1 MPYYAGTA
9 ASFATVTYFATMM
22 PVEQGQ
28 NAIGYLGCAV
38 VASMLGGPLQ
48 TIKTVLKEKSTRT
61 LPFPM
66 AVMTLINASLWYVDA
81 HRLILSFVSCL
92 CALPQ
97 ICRPTYGHYPSCL
110 HYPHHSCYHRT
121 VLFRF
126 SFGLAVI
133 HDPFV
138 WGPNVIG
145 IASGATQLAMFA
157 KFGMYKEGDVIEGE
171 VLEDVSAT
179 AEDDAE
185 ASVKEE
191 VMGEKKSE

>member
-81 HRLILSFVSCL
+81 HRLISSFVCRCL
-92 CALPQ
+92 CRCLSCFLCAPSDMQTYVWSLSQLLALSSSLMLLVP
-97 ICRPTYGHYPSCL
+97 Y
-110 HYPHHSCYHRT
+110 RT
-121 VLFRF
+121 F
-126 SFGLAVI
+126 
-133 HDPFV
+133 
-138 WGPNVIG
+138 
-145 IASGATQLAMFA
+145 
-157 KFGMYKEGDVIEGE
+157 
-171 VLEDVSAT
+171 
-179 AEDDAE
+179 
-185 ASVKEE
+185 
-191 VMGEKKSE
+191 

>member
-81 HRLILSFVSCL
+81 HRLISSFVCRCL
-92 CALPQ
+92 CRCLSCFLCA
-97 ICRPTYGHYPSCL
+97 PSDNIRMVIIPAACIIL
-110 HYPHHSCYHRT
+110 ITHATRT
-121 VLFRF
+121 VPYFLGSR
-126 SFGLAVI
+126 LA
-133 HDPFV
+133 
-138 WGPNVIG
+138 
-145 IASGATQLAMFA
+145 SL
-157 KFGMYKEGDVIEGE
+157 
-171 VLEDVSAT
+171 
-179 AEDDAE
+179 
-185 ASVKEE
+185 
-191 VMGEKKSE
+191 

>member
-81 HRLILSFVSCL
+81 HRLILSVVCRCL
-92 CALPQ
+92 CRCLSCFLCAPSDMQTYVWSLSQLLALSSSLMLLVP
-97 ICRPTYGHYPSCL
+97 Y
-110 HYPHHSCYHRT
+110 RT
-121 VLFRF
+121 F
-126 SFGLAVI
+126 
-133 HDPFV
+133 
-138 WGPNVIG
+138 
-145 IASGATQLAMFA
+145 
-157 KFGMYKEGDVIEGE
+157 
-171 VLEDVSAT
+171 
-179 AEDDAE
+179 
-185 ASVKEE
+185 
-191 VMGEKKSE
+191 

>member
-81 HRLILSFVSCL
+81 HRLISSVVCRCL
-92 CALPQ
+92 CRCLSCFLCAPSDMQTYVWSLSQLLALSSSLMLLVP
-97 ICRPTYGHYPSCL
+97 Y
-110 HYPHHSCYHRT
+110 RT
-121 VLFRF
+121 F
-126 SFGLAVI
+126 
-133 HDPFV
+133 
-138 WGPNVIG
+138 
-145 IASGATQLAMFA
+145 
-157 KFGMYKEGDVIEGE
+157 
-171 VLEDVSAT
+171 
-179 AEDDAE
+179 
-185 ASVKEE
+185 
-191 VMGEKKSE
+191 